1 MRRLAPLISGLLTYS
16 APLAAQQLGPRD
28 LDTLPITRPTQVV
41 HYGADSLQFGELRL
55 PGGQGP
61 FPVAVVIHGGCW
73 RAEIANLRNSAPV
86 ASALPPE
93 GIATWNIEYR
103 RLGNRGGG
111 WPGTFADV
119 GTAIDYVRVLA
130 SQYPLDLARVVL
142 VGHSAGAHL
151 AAWAAG
157 RPRLPAASPIRG
169 VNPLRVRAV
178 VAIDGPM
185 DLAPWVG
192 RDAQVCGQ
200 PVIAPLMGGPPAEQQ
215 DHYREGSPAEMLPLG
230 IPLYLVSAALLS
242 PAEAAA
248 YQARARGAG
257 DSVTV
262 VPVQNANHFQVMA
275 PAQPAWI
282 PVREAIRAA
291 LGLVAH

>member
-1 MRRLAPLISGLLTYS
+1 MLLSALLASG
-16 APLAAQQLGPRD
+16 ARLAAQQLGPRD
-28 LDTLPITRPTQVV
+28 LDTLPITQPTVVV
-41 HYGADSLQFGELRL
+41 HYGSDSLQFGELRL
-55 PGGQGP
+55 PPGQGP

-73 RAEIANLRNSAPV
+73 RAEIANLRNSAAV

-119 GTAIDYVRVLA
+119 GAAIDYLRVLA

-151 AAWAAG
+151 AVWAAG
-157 RPRLPAASPIRG
+157 RPRLSAASPIRG
-169 VNPLRVRAV
+169 ANPLTVRAA
-178 VAIDGPM
+178 VAVDGPM

-200 PVIAPLMGGPPAEQQ
+200 PVIAPLMGGPPTDQQ

-230 IPLYLVSAALLS
+230 VPVYLVFAKLLS
-242 PAEAAA
+242 PTEAEA
-248 YQARARGAG
+248 YQARARSAG
-257 DSVTV
+257 DSVTL
-262 VPVQNANHFQVMA
+262 VPVQNSNHFQVMA
-275 PAQPAWI
+275 PAQPAWL
-282 PVREAIRAA
+282 PVRKAIRAA
-291 LGLVAH
+291 AGLPAH